1 MSEIKIITPGY
12 SITEFEEVLRDQ
24 LYFVLRSDRD
34 ALKALEVKQYEPQT
48 IEEARQLANHPG
60 FLSVEGFL
68 ALDDSGDGKVFQ
80 FHMECGLSTE
90 QDDQIAVECGKQV
103 KKCLKKMK
111 KEAKRHARYRQ
122 NA

>member
-48 IEEARQLANHPG
+48 IEEAMTL
-60 FLSVEGFL
+60 V
-68 ALDDSGDGKVFQ
+68 
-80 FHMECGLSTE
+80 T
-90 QDDQIAVECGKQV
+90 
-103 KKCLKKMK
+103 
-111 KEAKRHARYRQ
+111 ARSSSFTW
-122 NA
+122 NAG